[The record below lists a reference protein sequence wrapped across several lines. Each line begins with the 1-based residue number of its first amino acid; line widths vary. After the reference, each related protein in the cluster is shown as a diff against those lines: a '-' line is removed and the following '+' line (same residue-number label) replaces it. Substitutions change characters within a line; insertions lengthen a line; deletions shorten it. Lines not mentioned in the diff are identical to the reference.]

1 VIGTP
6 AIVNQTTGITNY
18 GLGAAIAVP
27 ALRDPSMLAVVV
39 AGVRWALSDWLRQ
52 GRLRVRDCP
61 AGRRLVAQ
69 ARAFF
74 PTDEHDDI
82 LDAVA
87 QVIRLLATMVG

>member
-6 AIVNQTTGITNY
+6 AMVNKATGTTTY
-18 GLGAAIAVP
+18 GLGTAVAVP
-27 ALRDPSMLAVVV
+27 AIRDPSTLAV